1 MKAYFKY
8 EGLIKSK
15 EAAVLGKAIGEPYG
29 LDPLV
34 VSITVLVVCYG
45 FEVDSIY
52 GHICTLHGVEKRY
65 SIWKILWSI
74 VTLKFNNLSEAF
86 KDMSEQSRN
95 YKQSKNNS
103 NNENVL

>member
-1 MKAYFKY
+1 MNKRNEEAKRRIAQRAVLF
-8 EGLIKSK
+8 
-15 EAAVLGKAIGEPYG
+15 AAVRRA
-29 LDPLV
+29 DPKNQVRSAMLTHG
-34 VSITVLVVCYG
+34 VSMSDLSDIT
-45 FEVDSIY
+45 
-52 GHICTLHGVEKRY
+52 GVEKRY